1 MTVSAG
7 RFAEVPERSVIE
19 VSMVDFELWLKLF
32 PPSVTLKKRQ
42 KMAQPKI
49 R

>member
-7 RFAEVPERSVIE
+7 RLTEVPERSVIE

-32 PPSVTLKKRQ
+32 PPLVTLKKRQ
-42 KMAQPKI
+42 KMAQN
-49 R
+49 